1 MPTQAVVDNTEFA
14 NAKEMIIFLAAIHKE
29 LHQVGHGLVRDV
41 GEVEVP
47 HCLDHISRVGSTLGL
62 RRPLV
67 WESEWEERTVVDDG
81 VSGTALGTALS
92 TTMVAIERS
101 WLLIQAS
108 SAFPAIPR
116 RRRNG
121 S

>member
-81 VSGTALGTALS
+81 VSGTALETALS

-101 WLLIQAS
+101 
-108 SAFPAIPR
+108 
-116 RRRNG
+116 
-121 S
+121 